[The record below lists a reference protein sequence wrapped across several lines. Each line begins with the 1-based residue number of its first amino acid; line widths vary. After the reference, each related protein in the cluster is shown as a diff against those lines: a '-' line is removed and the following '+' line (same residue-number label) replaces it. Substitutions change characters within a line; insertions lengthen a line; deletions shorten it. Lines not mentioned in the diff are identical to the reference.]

1 MRVAFVSESVSQHRE
16 TGATR
21 RIRRTAEGLARR
33 GHDVVV
39 CCAQWWEGDHEAFEQ
54 DGVTYRAVT
63 DEPPG
68 ESGRFAVSLPTALR
82 AVDPDVIQ
90 TTAAVPAHVLAAK
103 AASLFLRAPLI
114 VDWYESPGAGDAD
127 DPRWRLAATVPDLVL
142 APSETVRTRVRELG
156 ADGDAVRVVPNG
168 IDLDAVRE
176 ADPRAVADVVYS
188 RRLDRDA
195 NLESLLL
202 ALAELRDHDWSA
214 LVIGDGPERDVYERQ
229 VRDLR
234 IDDRVSFAGE
244 QPLENRLAAFK
255 GAHVYAQTARREAF
269 PTDMLRALACGCAGV
284 VEYHVESSAH
294 ELVEQEERAFRT
306 TSEQELT
313 DALVAAAEM
322 ETMEFNGNFAEY
334 DEDAVLETYLDAYR
348 DAEARMSWVEPAAV
362 AGGVLVVVALVALL
376 VVLL

>member
-1 MRVAFVSESVSQHRE
+1 MRVAFVSETVAQHRE

-21 RIRRTAEGLARR
+21 RIRRTAEGLADR
-33 GHDVVV
+33 GHDAVV
-39 CCAQWWEGDHEAFEQ
+39 CCAQWWDGDHDTFEQ

-68 ESGRFAVSLPTALR
+68 AGRFAVSLPAALR

-90 TTAAVPAHVLAAK
+90 ATAEDPTHVLAAK
-103 AASLFLRAPLI
+103 AASLFLRAPLV

-127 DPRWRLAATVPDLVL
+127 DPRWRLAAGLPDLVL
-142 APSETVRTRVRELG
+142 TPSETVRTRVRELG
-156 ADGDAVRVVPNG
+156 AEGDAVRVVPNG
-168 IDLDAVRE
+168 IDMDAVR
-176 ADPRAVADVVYS
+176 AARPREVADIVYS
-188 RRLDRDA
+188 RRLDADA

-202 ALAELRDHDWSA
+202 ALAELRDRDWSA
-214 LVIGDGPERDVYERQ
+214 VVIGDGPERDVYERQ

-234 IDDRVSFAGE
+234 IEERVSFAGD

-269 PTDMLRALACGCAGV
+269 PTDLLRALACGCAGV

-294 ELVEQEERAFRT
+294 ELVEQEDRAFRT

-313 DALVAAAEM
+313 DALITASEM
-322 ETMEFNGNFAEY
+322 ESMELNENFAEY
-334 DEDAVLETYLDAYR
+334 DEAAVLDKYLAAY
-348 DAEARMSWVEPAAV
+348 DEAGERMSWLEPAAV
-362 AGGVLVVVALVALL
+362 AGAAVLVVALVGLL